1 MAIRISI
8 TRGEKNLAKI
18 LLELAK
24 GLINVLG
31 DNLLVVESYDGSD
44 GSNVKIVVRKKDW
57 ATIEKI
63 FSVIKDIET
72 ELNILGEILP
82 EIFSYDEQRIFRDVP
97 TRKLTSDIIN
107 KLNEQISKYL
117 GNNLVA
123 VESYDGSDGSN
134 VKIVVRKKDW
144 ATIEKIFSVIKDI
157 ETELNIPGEILPEIE
172 RIGEL

>member
-1 MAIRISI
+1 MALAIRISI

-72 ELNILGEILP
+72 ELNI
-82 EIFSYDEQRIFRDVP
+82 
-97 TRKLTSDIIN
+97 
-107 KLNEQISKYL
+107 
-117 GNNLVA
+117 
-123 VESYDGSDGSN
+123 
-134 VKIVVRKKDW
+134 
-144 ATIEKIFSVIKDI
+144 
-157 ETELNIPGEILPEIE
+157 PGEILPEIE